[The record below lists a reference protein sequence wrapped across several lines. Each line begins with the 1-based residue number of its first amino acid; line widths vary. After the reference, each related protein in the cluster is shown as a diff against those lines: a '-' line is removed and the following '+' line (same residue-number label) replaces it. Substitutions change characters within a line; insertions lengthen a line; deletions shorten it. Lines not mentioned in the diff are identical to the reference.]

1 MKQTADISERYGQR
15 KAQRRCF
22 CVYLACHLNDLGPC
36 TTLEY
41 YRSVFV
47 TLMIASD
54 VPGPVFKKQN
64 LLSLT
69 EVYHKIYTENI
80 TLTEQFEH

>member
-1 MKQTADISERYGQR
+1 
-15 KAQRRCF
+15 
-22 CVYLACHLNDLGPC
+22 
-36 TTLEY
+36 
-41 YRSVFV
+41 
-47 TLMIASD
+47 MIASD